1 MGLVIGSDKAIVPAH
16 GRTGTYIYRGGIINI
31 NSLGLS
37 DNIESPYLRRGRET
51 TELLVNSRLK
61 Y

>member
-1 MGLVIGSDKAIVPAH
+1 MGIDKAIVPAH
-16 GRTGTYIYRGGIINI
+16 GRTGTYIDSFYRGGIINI

-51 TELLVNSRLK
+51 TELLVNSRLN